1 VRDYRAVMAEGCM
14 TVKQLRFWL

>member
-14 TVKQLRFWL
+14 TVKQLRFRL